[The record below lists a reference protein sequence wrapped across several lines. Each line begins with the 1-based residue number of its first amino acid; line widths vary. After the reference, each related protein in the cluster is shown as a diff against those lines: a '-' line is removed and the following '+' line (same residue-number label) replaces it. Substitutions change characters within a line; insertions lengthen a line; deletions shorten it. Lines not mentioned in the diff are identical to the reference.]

1 MSSQS
6 VSQPEW
12 KKRSDMKVLNTDLRR
27 VDGEAKVTG
36 AAVYSHDVRLPNMLY
51 AKFLRC
57 PHPAAKI
64 TKLDLGPVA
73 SVPGAI
79 HALEV
84 ESEET
89 RFLGQPVAAVAAETL
104 EAAEDAI
111 RAIRVEYETS
121 GWAVTEEQGLDPKTP
136 NIGRRGNSFVDR
148 ETGDLEEAKAALE
161 GADVVVTSTY
171 RVPVQ
176 HHCSL
181 ETHGMVVD
189 FDGKRAKVWAS
200 TQHVTGVSQQV
211 AGELKIPTSDVEV
224 ITDYMGGG
232 FGAKFGIGIEG
243 QTACRFAKELK
254 RPIHLMLDRTDEF
267 LFSGNRSGGRQI
279 LKAGATLDGRM
290 VGLTAEVWRHGG
302 LARGSNPGQPYIY
315 SVESSHMAMG
325 SVHTNTDANRA
336 MRAPGHPQA
345 SFAIEGIVDELAYAI
360 GMDTLDFRMRNLTD
374 PVYHRQLD
382 RVAREIGWYEHTH
395 RAEPNTA
402 RGGKNVGIG
411 FGISV
416 WGGGGYRVCVTSVRI
431 DPDGSVTAS
440 CGSQDL
446 GTGTRT
452 YVGAIAAE
460 EFGLKA
466 AQVVGRVGHSE
477 YGPANG
483 SGGSTTVASLAP
495 AVKDA
500 AHKARELFAERLASW
515 LECEPAQVRFEGGTV
530 FSTADTSRKLDWTE
544 ACSILGSSPIEA
556 SGEFR
561 GHLQTEGVHGA
572 QAAMVE
578 VDTETGALK
587 VLKMVG
593 IQDCGLP
600 LNRIGIR
607 SQINGGMIEALGYAL
622 FEERIIEPWLGHALS
637 ANFNDYKLPG
647 CKEMPELVAIIDDD
661 DDRQQVIGMA
671 EPTIIPGHSAIANAV
686 HNACG
691 VRIYDLP
698 LTPDK
703 LLMGLIKKA

>member
-1 MSSQS
+1 MSPNPIA
-6 VSQPEW
+6 QPEW
-12 KKRSDMKVLNTDLRR
+12 KKRADMKVLNTDLRR
-27 VDGEAKVTG
+27 VDGEAKATG
-36 AAVYSHDVRLPNMLY
+36 RAVYSHDVRLPNMLY

-57 PHPAAKI
+57 PHPAAKVVD
-64 TKLDLGPVA
+64 LDLGPVSA
-73 SVPGAI
+73 VSGAI
-79 HALEV
+79 HALAI

-89 RFLGQPVAAVAAETL
+89 SFLGQPVAAVAAESL

-121 GWAVTEEQGLDPKTP
+121 GWAVTEEQGLDPATP
-136 NIGRRGNSFVDR
+136 SIGRRGNSFVDR
-148 ETGDLEEAKAALE
+148 ETGDLDEASAAVAS
-161 GADVVVTSTY
+161 ADVMVESTY
-171 RVPVQ
+171 TVPVQ
-176 HHCSL
+176 HHCCL
-181 ETHGMVVD
+181 ETHGLVVD

-211 AGELKIPTSDVEV
+211 AGELSISTSDVEV

-254 RPIHLMLDRTDEF
+254 RPIHLMLDRADEF

-279 LKAGATLDGRM
+279 LKAGANMDGRI
-290 VGLTAEVWRHGG
+290 VGMTAEIWRHGG
-302 LARGSNPGQPYIY
+302 IARGSNPGQPYIY
-315 SVESSHMAMG
+315 SVESSHMQMG

-345 SFAIEGIVDELAYAI
+345 SFAIEGIVDELAYAL
-360 GMDTLDFRMRNLTD
+360 GMDLLDFRMRNLED

-382 RVAREIGWYEHTH
+382 RVAKEVGWYEHGY
-395 RAEPNTA
+395 RAEPNRS

-416 WGGGGYRVCVTSVRI
+416 WGGGGRPVCVTSVRI

-440 CGSQDL
+440 TGSQDL

-466 AQVVGRVGHSE
+466 SQVIGRVGHSA

-500 AHKARELFAERLASW
+500 AHKAREQFAERLASW
-515 LECEPAQVRFEGGTV
+515 LECSAEQVRFEGGEV
-530 FSTADTSRKLDWTE
+530 YSTAEPGKRLSWAE
-544 ACSILGSSPIEA
+544 ACSILGSRPIEA
-556 SGEFR
+556 SGEFQ
-561 GHLQTEGVHGA
+561 GHLQTQGVHGA

-578 VDTETGALK
+578 VDTQTGALK

-600 LNRIGIR
+600 LNRLAIR

-622 FEERIIEPWLGHALS
+622 FEERVIEPWLGYALS

-691 VRIYDLP
+691 VRVYDLP

-703 LLMGLIKKA
+703 ILMGLTKKA